1 MAQVIDL
8 EQRRQSRRPE
18 PVGRGLQP
26 AAGWHAVQ
34 AAAYVDAVVLPSVAF
49 WRSLAATW
57 ACVWLAP
64 LGLEVRPV
72 ETNRSAAAP
81 ERASSIR

>member
-1 MAQVIDL
+1 MGQVIDL

-18 PVGRGLQP
+18 SADRGVPP

-34 AAAYVDAVVLPSVAF
+34 AAAYLDAVVLPSIALC
-49 WRSLAATW
+49 RSLAATW
-57 ACVWLAP
+57 ACFWLAP

-72 ETNRSAAAP
+72 ETGRSPAAP
-81 ERASSIR
+81 ERASSTR